1 MATQI
6 KVFDTTLRDG
16 EQSPG
21 CSMNLQEKLEMA
33 KQLERLG
40 VDIIE
45 AGFAIASPEDFES
58 VRSIAETVKNCT
70 IASLSRAVKGD
81 IERAY
86 DAVKVAAKPRIHTF
100 IATSDIHMQY
110 KLKMSP
116 NEVIARTAEMV
127 SYAKSLCDDVEFS
140 AEDASRSNRE
150 FLVKVLNTA
159 IESGA
164 TVLNIPDTVG
174 YATPDEMYD
183 LIYYIKNHIITP
195 DKVDISVHCHNDL
208 GLGVACTLASVKAGA
223 TQIECTV
230 NGIGERAGN
239 ASLEELVMNLNTR
252 SDLYN
257 GCYTNVNAKQ
267 IYRSSKLLSTITG
280 VPIPPNKPII
290 GANAFAHE
298 SGIHQHGVL
307 NNPTTYEI
315 MSPDTIGIPQNKMVL
330 GKHSGKHAFE
340 DRLITLGYNLTPEE
354 IASAFAKFKELADKK
369 KTVSDKDIEALVGN
383 ANIEVPQNISYVN
396 YHVQT
401 GNTISAIAAVKLCID
416 GVEKESS
423 AMGGGPIDACFKAI
437 DSLVDSR
444 LTLDNYTIQSVTEG
458 EDALGEVIVK
468 MKRDGES
475 NITGRGLSTDIIEA
489 SIKAYINAL
498 NKE

>member
-1 MATQI
+1 MAKQI

-21 CSMNLQEKLEMA
+21 CSMNLQEKIEMA
-33 KQLERLG
+33 KQIERLG

-58 VRSIAETVKNCT
+58 VRTIAETIKNCT
-70 IASLSRAVKGD
+70 VASLSRAVKGD
-81 IERAY
+81 IDRAY
-86 DAVKVAAKPRIHTF
+86 DAVKSASKPRIHTF
-100 IATSDIHMQY
+100 LATSDIHMQY

-116 NEVIARTAEMV
+116 DEVIRRTAEMV
-127 SYAKSLCDDVEFS
+127 AYAKSLCDDVEFS

-150 FLVKVLNTA
+150 FLVKVLNAA
-159 IESGA
+159 IQSGA

-183 LIYYIKNHIITP
+183 LISYLKNHIITP
-195 DKVDISVHCHNDL
+195 DKVDLSVHCHDDL
-208 GLGVACTLASVKAGA
+208 GLGVACTLASIKAGA
-223 TQIECTV
+223 TQVECTV

-239 ASLEELVMNLNTR
+239 ASLEEIVMNLHTR
-252 SDLYN
+252 PDMYHDA
-257 GCYTNVNAKQ
+257 YTNVNTKQ

-280 VPIPPNKPII
+280 VPISPNKSII

-315 MSPDTIGIPQNKMVL
+315 MSPDTIGVPQNKMVL

-340 DRLITLGYNLTPEE
+340 DRLVTLGYSLTPEE
-354 IASAFAKFKELADKK
+354 IADAFAKFKDLADKK
-369 KTVSDKDIEALVGN
+369 KTVTDRDIEALVGN
-383 ANIEVPQNISYVN
+383 AHIEVPQTVTYVN

-401 GNTISAIAAVKLCID
+401 GNTITAIAAVKLNID
-416 GVEKESS
+416 GEEKESS

-444 LTLDNYTIQSVTEG
+444 LTLDSYTIQSVTEG
-458 EDALGEVIVK
+458 KDALGEVIVK
-468 MKRDGES
+468 MKREGDG
-475 NITGRGLSTDIIEA
+475 IVTGRGLSTDIIEA
-489 SIKAYINAL
+489 SIKAYLNAIN
-498 NKE
+498 KG

>member
-58 VRSIAETVKNCT
+58 VRSIAETVKGCT
-70 IASLSRAVKGD
+70 IASLSRALKGD

-86 DAVKVAAKPRIHTF
+86 DAVRVAAKPRIHTF

-116 NEVIARTAEMV
+116 NEVISRTAEMV

-140 AEDASRSNRE
+140 AEDASRSDRE

-340 DRLITLGYNLTPEE
+340 DRLVTLGYNLTPEE
-354 IASAFAKFKELADKK
+354 ITSAFAKFKELADKK

-444 LTLDNYTIQSVTEG
+444 LTLDSYTIQSVTEG

>member
-21 CSMNLQEKLEMA
+21 CSMNLQEKIEMA

-40 VDIIE
+40 VDVIE
-45 AGFAIASPEDFES
+45 AGFAVASPEDFES
-58 VRSIAETVKNCT
+58 VRTIAETVKNCT
-70 IASLSRAVKGD
+70 VASLARAVKGD

-86 DAVKVAAKPRIHTF
+86 EAVKVAAKPRIHTF

-110 KLKMSP
+110 KLKMTP
-116 NEVIARTAEMV
+116 DEVVDRVTEMV
-127 SYAKSLCDDVEFS
+127 SYAKSLCEDVEFS

-150 FLVKVLNTA
+150 FLVRVFNAA
-159 IESGA
+159 ITSGA

-174 YATPDEMYD
+174 YATPDEMYE
-183 LIYYIKNHIITP
+183 LVSYIKSHIITP
-195 DKVDISVHCHNDL
+195 EKVDLSVHCHNDL
-208 GLGVACTLASVKAGA
+208 GLGVACTLASIKAGA
-223 TQIECTV
+223 TQVECTV

-239 ASLEELVMNLNTR
+239 ASLEEIVMNLHTR

-257 GCYTNVNAKQ
+257 SYTNIDTKQ

-315 MSPDTIGIPQNKMVL
+315 MSPESIGIPQNKMVL

-340 DRLITLGYNLTPEE
+340 DRLVTLGYTLTPEE
-354 IASAFAKFKELADKK
+354 IAEAFTRFKELADKK
-369 KTVSDKDIEALVGN
+369 KTVTDRDIEALVGN
-383 ANIEVPQNISYVN
+383 AHIDVPQSIIYLN

-401 GNTISAIAAVKLCID
+401 GNTISAVAAVKLSID
-416 GVEKESS
+416 GEEKESS

-437 DSLVDSR
+437 DSLADSR

-468 MKRDGES
+468 MKRDDGS
-475 NITGRGLSTDIIEA
+475 IVTGRGLSTDIIEA
-489 SIKAYINAL
+489 SIKAYLSAL
-498 NKE
+498 NKG